1 MNTQMIERLI
11 RFQHPEKVLG
21 YLGRL
26 DDERIAAL
34 FGLDLSAYQQL
45 RQRHEKQARS
55 AAADLL
61 DDSEFA
67 RKVDRLPFAPGQR
80 VVAIGESTTDDLLS
94 WFEILRHLLDLRRP
108 FDGITLT
115 NAAVSGHTST
125 QALTTLPGL
134 SFQRPDWVLCMLG
147 GNDAQR
153 LGSTDGPTLVSL
165 AETERNLRSLHAL
178 ALRALALRALALHA
192 LAKPRTAAGWVWL
205 TPTPVDEAR
214 VAAYQPFQRAGLT
227 WANRDIDAIGQIL
240 NAQPDVTLDTRPVI
254 ARQTAADPHLDD
266 GLHLSLAG
274 QQALAVA
281 LVDLLADQS

>member
-1 MNTQMIERLI
+1 VDAFQMNTQMIERLI

-34 FGLDLSAYQQL
+34 FGLDLSSYQQL
-45 RQRHEKQARS
+45 RQSHEKQARS

-80 VVAIGESTTDDLLS
+80 VVAVGESTTDDLLS

-134 SFQRPDWVLCMLG
+134 SFHRPDWVLCMLG
-147 GNDAQR
+147 GNDAPSGSDRPTDQPWSASLKPNATYAACGISPSGPPRRDGCGSPRPQSTR
-153 LGSTDGPTLVSL
+153 LASRPRGRARRGL
-165 AETERNLRSLHAL
+165 APRVVRSWVGA
-178 ALRALALRALALHA
+178 RISDRS
-192 LAKPRTAAGWVWL
+192 RT
-205 TPTPVDEAR
+205 R
-214 VAAYQPFQRAGLT
+214 R
-227 WANRDIDAIGQIL
+227 
-240 NAQPDVTLDTRPVI
+240 
-254 ARQTAADPHLDD
+254 
-266 GLHLSLAG
+266 
-274 QQALAVA
+274 
-281 LVDLLADQS
+281 

>member
-1 MNTQMIERLI
+1 VNTEMAERLI

-21 YLGRL
+21 YLGGL
-26 DDERIAAL
+26 DDDRLATL
-34 FGLDLSAYQQL
+34 FGLDVGAYQQL
-45 RQRHEKQARS
+45 RRSHHEQARR

-61 DDSEFA
+61 DDPAFA
-67 RKVDRLPFAPGQR
+67 RKVDQLPFRPDQR

-108 FDGITLT
+108 ADGITLT
-115 NAAVSGHTST
+115 NMAVSGQTST

-134 SFQRPDWVLCMLG
+134 FFHRPDWVLCMLG

-165 AETERNLRSLHAL
+165 AETERNLQ
-178 ALRALALRALALHA
+178 ALHD
-192 LAKPRTAAGWVWL
+192 LAIQRTAARWVWL
-205 TPTPVDEAR
+205 TPTTVDETR
-214 VAAYQPFQRAGLT
+214 VATYQPFQRAGLT

-240 NAQPDVTLDTRPVI
+240 NTQPDPTLDTRPVI
-254 ARQTAADPHLDD
+254 GRQTFGQFHLDD

-281 LVDLLADQS
+281 LVDTLTDQS